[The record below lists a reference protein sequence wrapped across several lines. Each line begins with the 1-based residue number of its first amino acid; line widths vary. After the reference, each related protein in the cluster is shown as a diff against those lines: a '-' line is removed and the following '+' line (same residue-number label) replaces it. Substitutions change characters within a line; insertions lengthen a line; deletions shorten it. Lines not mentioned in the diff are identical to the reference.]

1 MTLHPLTLV
10 LYGWIIAAVLMA
22 ALWGVQRVR
31 RNAGIVDVGWC
42 VGLILLSFLYA
53 VAAVGD
59 PDRRMLV
66 AAMDGLYAARLGGYL
81 FQNRVQASEDAR
93 YETLRRWW
101 GDRAHLYFFFFFQ
114 FQALGVVVFSLPL
127 LVLMQNPRPTFSLW
141 ELGGLLLWLG
151 AVVGEGLAD
160 WQLARFKSEPGN
172 RWKTCR
178 EGLWRYSRHPNY
190 FFEWLHW
197 CAYVPMGVGVPGGW
211 ITLLNPAI
219 MLVFLLWVSGIPWAE
234 AQALATRGE
243 DYRAYQR
250 TTSAFV
256 PWFPGREDR

>member
-1 MTLHPLTLV
+1 
-10 LYGWIIAAVLMA
+10 
-22 ALWGVQRVR
+22 
-31 RNAGIVDVGWC
+31 
-42 VGLILLSFLYA
+42 
-53 VAAVGD
+53 
-59 PDRRMLV
+59 
-66 AAMDGLYAARLGGYL
+66 
-81 FQNRVQASEDAR
+81 
-93 YETLRRWW
+93 
-101 GDRAHLYFFFFFQ
+101 
-114 FQALGVVVFSLPL
+114 
-127 LVLMQNPRPTFSLW
+127 MQNPRPTFSLW
-141 ELGGLLLWLG
+141 ELVGLLVWLG

-250 TTSAFV
+250 TTSAFI
-256 PWFPGREDR
+256 PWFPGGEER

>member
-1 MTLHPLTLV
+1 MTFNPLTLV

-66 AAMDGLYAARLGGYL
+66 AAMVGLYAARLGGYL

-141 ELGGLLLWLG
+141 ELVGLLVWLG

>member
-1 MTLHPLTLV
+1 MTFNPLTLV

-42 VGLILLSFLYA
+42 VGLILLAFLYA

-66 AAMDGLYAARLGGYL
+66 AAMVGLYAARLGGYL

-114 FQALGVVVFSLPL
+114 FQALGIVVFSLPL

-141 ELGGLLLWLG
+141 ELVGLLVWLG

-250 TTSAFV
+250 TTSAFI
-256 PWFPGREDR
+256 PWFPGGEER

>member
-1 MTLHPLTLV
+1 MTLNPVTLV
-10 LYGWIIAAVLMA
+10 LYGWIMAAVLMA

-42 VGLILLSFLYA
+42 VGLILVAFLYA
-53 VAAVGD
+53 ASAGGD

-66 AAMDGLYAARLGGYL
+66 AAMVGLYAARLGGYL
-81 FQNRVQASEDAR
+81 FRNRVLAPEDAR

-114 FQALGVVVFSLPL
+114 VQALGVVVFSLPL
-127 LVLMQNPRPTFSLW
+127 LVLMQNPRPTLSLW
-141 ELGGLLLWLG
+141 ELVGLWLWLV

-160 WQLARFKSEPGN
+160 WQLARFKSEPAN

-211 ITLLNPAI
+211 ITLMNPAI
-219 MLVFLLWVSGIPWAE
+219 MLVFLLWVSGIPRAE
-234 AQALATRGE
+234 AQALSIRGE

-250 TTSAFV
+250 TTSAFI
-256 PWFPGREDR
+256 PWFPKQSS

>member
-1 MTLHPLTLV
+1 MTLNPLTLV
-10 LYGWIIAAVLMA
+10 LYGWIIAALLMA

-42 VGLILLSFLYA
+42 VGLVLVAFLYA
-53 VAAVGD
+53 LAAVGD

-66 AAMDGLYAARLGGYL
+66 AAMVGLYAARLGGHL
-81 FQNRVQASEDAR
+81 FQNRVQTSEDAR

-114 FQALGVVVFSLPL
+114 FQALGIVVFSLPL

-141 ELGGLLLWLG
+141 ELAGLLLWSVS
-151 AVVGEGLAD
+151 VVGEGLAD
-160 WQLARFKSEPGN
+160 WQLVRFKSEPAN

-211 ITLLNPAI
+211 ITLMNPAI

-250 TTSAFV
+250 TTSAFI
-256 PWFPGREDR
+256 PWFPGREER